1 LNFLE
6 VNGRSLLDDAI
17 RPQSEDL
24 LRAMLGLPLWTFVV
38 MKSNALTTED
48 TKVHKGRRSNNRLWL
63 TLCAFECFVVIDFDV
78 MA

>member
-6 VNGRSLLDDAI
+6 VNGRSLLGDAI

-24 LRAMLGLPLWTFVV
+24 LRAMLDLPLWTFVV

-48 TKVHKGRRSNNRLWL
+48 TKVHKG
-63 TLCAFECFVVIDFDV
+63 IK
-78 MA
+78 